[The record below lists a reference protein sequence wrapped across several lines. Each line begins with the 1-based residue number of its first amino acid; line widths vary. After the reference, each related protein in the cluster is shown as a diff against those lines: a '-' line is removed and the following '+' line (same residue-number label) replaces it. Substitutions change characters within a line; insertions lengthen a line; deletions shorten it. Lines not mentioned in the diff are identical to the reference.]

1 VSHSWGA
8 GRVEPDRY
16 VREGVIRPVFK
27 LSQGMEIERPAEIV
41 WPYLAALEQ
50 VPLWE
55 HGILDVKQVDPGP
68 LCVGMRF
75 TAGRIYAGRATPLDG
90 DVRIVE
96 EGHSMTAALRG
107 GPHVESLVTY
117 AVEALGPDRCRV
129 TYSATGRLRF
139 PLSLLDPLFPA
150 IGRAETRKNLARLRR
165 RILAGIPPTANTP
178 TPG

>member
-1 VSHSWGA
+1 MF
-8 GRVEPDRY
+8 R
-16 VREGVIRPVFK
+16 I
-27 LSQGMEIERPAEIV
+27 SQGMEIERPAEVV

-55 HGILDVKQVDPGP
+55 HGIIDVKQIDRGP
-68 LCVGMRF
+68 LFVGMRF
-75 TAGRIYAGRATPLDG
+75 TAGRIYAGRATHLDG

-96 EGHSMTAALRG
+96 EGHFLTAALRG
-107 GPHVESLVTY
+107 GPHVESVVTY
-117 AVEALGPDRCRV
+117 TVDPVGVDRCRV

-165 RILAGIPPTANTP
+165 RILAGIPPTSNAP
-178 TPG
+178 TPD